1 MQCQSKVKV
10 NKSRECVSLLFKS
23 FFATVLTKCLQ
34 GVQMKQSITEH
45 LDMVARSDDT
55 PASENGGWQ
64 VIEWLLWT
72 PSQCQCL
79 LVHVPMSKVIREM
92 KHLIGH
98 ICNYVII

>member
-1 MQCQSKVKV
+1 M
-10 NKSRECVSLLFKS
+10 N
-23 FFATVLTKCLQ
+23 
-34 GVQMKQSITEH
+34 QSIAEH

-98 ICNYVII
+98 ICNYVIIQTQVLKTLARDPIKENKSFSWEDRKIE

>member
-1 MQCQSKVKV
+1 
-10 NKSRECVSLLFKS
+10 
-23 FFATVLTKCLQ
+23 
-34 GVQMKQSITEH
+34 MKQSIAEH

-79 LVHVPMSKVIREM
+79 LVHVPMSKVIWEM
-92 KHLIGH
+92 KKLIGH
-98 ICNYVII
+98 ICNYVIIQTQVLKTLARDPPKENKSFSWEDRKIE